1 MGNCCGNIFKMGKK
15 TKKHLIAAIIV
26 MIVLGGI
33 FVIGLRV
40 PIPSCWRCFFPSP
53 SGDVGEVKEVTDVNG
68 SARIPLSEVNDTNIH
83 YYKYNANG
91 VWVRFFTI
99 KASDDSIRTAFD
111 ACLVCGNDGYYKSG
125 NVVVCKKCR
134 MNIDIDDVGIISG
147 GCNPIPLESQIT
159 SLEVII
165 EVSELEN
172 GRQYFE

>member
-1 MGNCCGNIFKMGKK
+1 MKIVDKLKQHEILVVCIVFLVLFLAALLWFYKPCCWFNQDSTFAGNSNI
-15 TKKHLIAAIIV
+15 
-26 MIVLGGI
+26 
-33 FVIGLRV
+33 
-40 PIPSCWRCFFPSP
+40 
-53 SGDVGEVKEVTDVNG
+53 KEVTAQNG
-68 SARIPLSEVNDTNIH
+68 TVQIPMSEINDGTMQ
-83 YYKYNANG
+83 YYKYNVDG

-99 KASDDSIRTAFD
+99 RASDGSIRTAFD
-111 ACLVCGNDGYYKSG
+111 ACLVCGDDGYYNNG

-147 GCNPIPLESQIT
+147 GCNPIPLEYQTT